1 MATLSD
7 IRSSYWQ
14 LSRTQAGA
22 VVEGQ
27 AAIQQCIDTIL
38 LTQRGSAVLMPTF
51 GIDIMSLIGQP
62 IDRVKAD
69 LVRDIIDQ
77 IDEFEP
83 RVSISSITA
92 TLRGDGSQ
100 LEVQITWSSAN
111 GNGTNNVTYGIS
123 T

>member
-14 LSRTQAGA
+14 LSRTVAGA
-22 VVEGQ
+22 VAVGQ

-77 IDEFEP
+77 IEEFEP

-92 TLRGDGSQ
+92 TLRGDNSQ
-100 LEVQITWSSAN
+100 LEVQIIWSSAS
-111 GNGTNNVTYGIS
+111 GTGTNNVIYGIS